1 MTYNGLLGIGL
12 LGTLTGTM
20 DVYDTTQVGGYYTE
34 VADGNVITD
43 INTSGGNGRCNR
55 YDCSYSSKWSACYS
69 ARYCDQRLYGTLVI
83 DPDGT
88 YTYTLLQ
95 VQV

>member
-1 MTYNGLLGIGL
+1 VVLDGLEEGQYRAFMTYNGLLGIGL

-43 INTSGGNGRCNR
+43 INTSGETDVVTATTVVTAVNG
-55 YDCSYSSKWSACYS
+55 
-69 ARYCDQRLYGTLVI
+69 
-83 DPDGT
+83 
-88 YTYTLLQ
+88 
-95 VQV
+95 

>member
-1 MTYNGLLGIGL
+1 
-12 LGTLTGTM
+12 M

-43 INTSGGNGRCNR
+43 INTSGETDVVTATTVVTAVNGQPVTAVDTVING
-55 YDCSYSSKWSACYS
+55 
-69 ARYCDQRLYGTLVI
+69 LYGTLVI

-88 YTYTLLQ
+88 YTYTPYCKCSRCRSNRCICLHIN
-95 VQV
+95 